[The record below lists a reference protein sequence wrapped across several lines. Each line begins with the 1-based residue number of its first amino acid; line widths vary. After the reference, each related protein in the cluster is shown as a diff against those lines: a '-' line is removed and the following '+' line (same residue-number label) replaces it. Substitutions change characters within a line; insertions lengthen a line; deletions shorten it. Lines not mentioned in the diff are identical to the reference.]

1 MQLAAC
7 DQAVRTVSASFQAL
21 KSSIDVPMIE
31 DARDL
36 AGGLHVTRRGN
47 SKAGEESNSTG
58 RWLVL
63 RHKKQCILYM
73 CTYIIYIYT
82 YTSMC
87 IYIYIAAVLMERQT
101 THRLHTQDQFICLV
115 LIRESFPTAHVPQY
129 CASDSWLP
137 AFWEQSRTDSV
148 HIDWRKLWKPAY
160 PTFTGYLISTRAH
173 FVIFVL
179 INSGHGKVTLSVSSL
194 CFAHLERPQVSLDSW
209 LPKSGCVFGAQA
221 KMQRFLRRREE
232 CKMIQA

>member
-1 MQLAAC
+1 MRSCSLPLATRPCA
-7 DQAVRTVSASFQAL
+7 TVSASFQAFE
-21 KSSIDVPMIE
+21 KQHRCAMIE

-73 CTYIIYIYT
+73 CTYIYIYIYK
-82 YTSMC
+82 YVY

-129 CASDSWLP
+129 CASDSMATCFLG
-137 AFWEQSRTDSV
+137 T
-148 HIDWRKLWKPAY
+148 KPNR
-160 PTFTGYLISTRAH
+160 L
-173 FVIFVL
+173 
-179 INSGHGKVTLSVSSL
+179 SGT
-194 CFAHLERPQVSLDSW
+194 
-209 LPKSGCVFGAQA
+209 
-221 KMQRFLRRREE
+221 
-232 CKMIQA
+232 